1 MIRVVVISNDRT
13 VQQRLAAQMDIQ
25 LTVIEATSMDEA
37 VQLTKECYPD
47 IIVSEKNMENVDAD
61 ILCHFLS
68 KNCPSAQ
75 NIILV
80 EEQPT
85 FDMLQ
90 SSGFNVRGYLTSEQK
105 HLIVKAVRVV
115 HDGEA
120 WLPRRLVAEMLNYF
134 ASHHVEKVNNDEPKL
149 KLMS

>member
-1 MIRVVVISNDRT
+1 MINVVVICNDRT
-13 VQQRLAAQMDIQ
+13 VQQRLAAQTDIQ
-25 LTVIEATSMDEA
+25 LTIIQATSMDET
-37 VQLTKECYPD
+37 VRLTKQCYPD
-47 IIVSEKNMENVDAD
+47 IIVSEKNMENIDTD
-61 ILCHFLS
+61 ILCHYLS
-68 KNCPSAQ
+68 QNCPLAQ

-80 EEQPT
+80 DELPT

-90 SSGFNVRGYLTSEQK
+90 SSGFKVRGYLTSEQK

-120 WLPRRLVAEMLNYF
+120 WLPRSLVAEMLNHF
-134 ASHHVEKVNNDEPKL
+134 ASHHTEMLNDEEPKL